1 MWTAVKCN
9 LFFSNIAKISNFSGR
24 KILENKH
31 LQERVYR
38 NNLMYRQQRL
48 FTGKNRIIWLESMEH
63 DCLDCSSET
72 NFREQR
78 QSCFSVRNAQNGKFV
93 NVFHFWDS
101 SKPSLIP
108 VSGLSGLFLVNGTD
122 FTNSK
127 LNKLTRLRD
136 AIFQSAYHLPKLWT
150 DSRGLI
156 PMQMVNNQNLLKK
169 KWHIFYLKQFLNGK
183 NFVNLGLICCFT
195 TLV

>member
-1 MWTAVKCN
+1 MWAAMKCN
-9 LFFSNIAKISNFSGR
+9 LFFSNIAKISNFCGR

-63 DCLDCSSET
+63 VCLGFSSET
-72 NFREQR
+72 NFRKQR
-78 QSCFSVRNAQNGKFV
+78 QSCFSVRNAQKGKFV

-108 VSGLSGLFLVNGTD
+108 VSGLPGRFLVNGTN
-122 FTNSK
+122 FTNIK
-127 LNKLTRLRD
+127 LNKLTRFRD
-136 AIFQSAYHLPKLWT
+136 SQSAYHLPKPWT
-150 DSRGLI
+150 DSRGY
-156 PMQMVNNQNLLKK
+156 PC
-169 KWHIFYLKQFLNGK
+169 KW
-183 NFVNLGLICCFT
+183 
-195 TLV
+195 